1 MSQDK
6 YVELLLILG
15 HTAPLKGIII
25 IISKFNHSLVPKNEA
40 FIQSFKKVFAP
51 FFQKISNTKK
61 WILIVKNINFG
72 AHRISSYTQ
81 MQISLIIGWVQTC
94 C

>member
-51 FFQKISNTKK
+51 FFSENFKHQKVNFNCKK
-61 WILIVKNINFG
+61 YKFWR
-72 AHRISSYTQ
+72 A
-81 MQISLIIGWVQTC
+81 
-94 C
+94 